1 MYAGEHKS
9 SRCML
14 KRCERVDFIIIREMR
29 DMQRMMDSKR
39 WIQTIMM
46 DSSPVVS
53 REAGRP
59 DLGAIVAVKQ
69 VNRFYWLQVELFE
82 DAIFIAIVDC

>member
-1 MYAGEHKS
+1 
-9 SRCML
+9 ML
-14 KRCERVDFIIIREMR
+14 KRCERVDLISIREMR
-29 DMQRMMDSKR
+29 IMKRMMDSKR

-53 REAGRP
+53 RGAVRP
-59 DLGAIVAVKQ
+59 DMGAIVAVKQ
-69 VNRFYWLQVELFE
+69 VNGFYWLEIELFE